1 MLLDTT
7 IFVAALDP
15 DARPHRLA
23 SQALAG
29 HAGQLLTTMA
39 VLAEALYFLGKRRG
53 WAGQER
59 VWRLVRAGVVTV
71 VQELPLERVAE
82 LMDQYRDR
90 PMDFADASLVALAE
104 ARQLS
109 RIFSLDGDFRIYRTV
124 DGRALEVLPA

>member
-1 MLLDTT
+1 VLLDTT

-23 SQALAG
+23 TQALAG

-53 WAGQER
+53 WAGQAR
-59 VWRLVRAGVVTV
+59 VWQLVRAGAVSV
-71 VQELPLERVAE
+71 VQDLPLERIAE
-82 LMDQYRDR
+82 LMEQYRDR

-104 ARQLS
+104 ARGLS
-109 RIFSLDGDFRIYRTV
+109 RVFSLDSDFRIYRTA
-124 DGRALEVLPA
+124 DGRSLEVLPA

>member
-1 MLLDTT
+1 VLLDTT
-7 IFVAALDP
+7 ILVAALDP
-15 DARPHRLA
+15 DARPHRLVA
-23 SQALAG
+23 QALAS

-53 WAGQER
+53 WAGQAR

-71 VQELPLERVAE
+71 VQDLPLERVAE
-82 LMDQYRDR
+82 LMEQYRDQ

-104 ARQLS
+104 ARKLT
-109 RIFSLDGDFRIYRTV
+109 RIFSLDSDFRIYRTA